1 MLRQALMA
9 RRALVLL
16 DGIDEGGKARDAI
29 ERHVTEVLAP
39 QGHVMLIT
47 SRPAG
52 LIKDRF
58 SEHFFLVKLEPLSE
72 AQQKEVIVRRLGRSE
87 HSGLLEYLCNPERVP
102 LDNETQQRVTGN
114 PLMLSMVISIF
125 QSKQGTESSMPAT
138 ITELYETASKAMLER
153 VDRKKRGAAAS
164 AAAVPHLTSLL
175 EATFF
180 EAHAAQVRAFGDEQ
194 LNRAA
199 LALFSPD
206 EFNQKLQELEL
217 KVLELE
223 KEQGAESSYIKVSK
237 VQGDSFEVGKKV
249 HYQGEEMV
257 VSKGVDSDGEIK
269 LKKWVQYP
277 NLIIDDDT
285 CAALP
290 AEAKEV
296 LRVVR
301 ERVAQDRLPLL
312 SLLEAEPLQ
321 MQSSH
326 LSFQEYFVVRAI
338 CTGKHRLPLGS
349 PPWQWGPF
357 WANVVKLGS
366 EKGTKFGSGLLHA
379 AGVEGD
385 ELDISQQLGGDRPTV
400 LAVVCALM
408 GSFRV
413 LDLSDN
419 NLDPAEGAALAEG
432 LSTLQ
437 SLEYAACASNRL
449 LSVRLSVSAH

>member
-1 MLRQALMA
+1 
-9 RRALVLL
+9 
-16 DGIDEGGKARDAI
+16 
-29 ERHVTEVLAP
+29 
-39 QGHVMLIT
+39 
-47 SRPAG
+47 
-52 LIKDRF
+52 
-58 SEHFFLVKLEPLSE
+58 
-72 AQQKEVIVRRLGRSE
+72 
-87 HSGLLEYLCNPERVP
+87 
-102 LDNETQQRVTGN
+102 
-114 PLMLSMVISIF
+114 
-125 QSKQGTESSMPAT
+125 MPTT
-138 ITELYETASKAMLER
+138 ITELYETASRAMLEH
-153 VDRKKRGAAAS
+153 VDRKERSATAS

-180 EAHAAQVRAFGDEQ
+180 EAHAAEVRAFGDEQ

-223 KEQGAESSYIKVSK
+223 KEQGEESDYIKVSK
-237 VQGDSFEVGKKV
+237 VKGNSFEVGKKV

-257 VSKGVDSDGEIK
+257 VSKGVDSDGDIK

-277 NLIIDDDT
+277 KLIIDDDT

-312 SLLEAEPLQ
+312 SLLETEPLR

-400 LAVVCALM
+400 LAVVCALL
-408 GSFRV
+408 GSLRI
-413 LDLSDN
+413 LELSRN
-419 NLDPAEGAALAEG
+419 ELGPKGAAALAESLKG
-432 LSTLQ
+432 NLTLE
-437 SLEYAACASNRL
+437 SLK
-449 LSVRLSVSAH
+449 